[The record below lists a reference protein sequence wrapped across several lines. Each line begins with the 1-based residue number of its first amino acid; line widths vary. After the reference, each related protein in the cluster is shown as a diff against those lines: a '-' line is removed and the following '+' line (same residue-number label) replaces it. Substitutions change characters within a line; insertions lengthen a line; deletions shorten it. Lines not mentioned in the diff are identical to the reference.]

1 MAMIYKMGDAYLS
14 ASLTPK
20 GLELRK
26 VALSG
31 KPDGAPVLVS
41 RDVLEDAF
49 RSGGKIDYF
58 PRCCEALPDY
68 SESPIWSDGAYE
80 ILCDTES
87 GAEAVASHLESLYRA
102 DGEEIRL
109 VTGYYDPEED
119 ERNHETDRYTGWY
132 YVGIG

>member
-1 MAMIYKMGDAYLS
+1 MAMSYKMGDAYLS

-80 ILCDTES
+80 ILCDNRGKNGIPGSIRALLDDADDIDGMIEELYI
-87 GAEAVASHLESLYRA
+87 ALHDAAASL
-102 DGEEIRL
+102 GK
-109 VTGYYDPEED
+109 ED
-119 ERNHETDRYTGWY
+119 T
-132 YVGIG
+132 

>member
-80 ILCDTES
+80 ILCDNRGKNGIPGSIRARLDDADDIDGMIEELYI
-87 GAEAVASHLESLYRA
+87 ALHDAAASL
-102 DGEEIRL
+102 GK
-109 VTGYYDPEED
+109 ED
-119 ERNHETDRYTGWY
+119 T
-132 YVGIG
+132 

>member
-80 ILCDTES
+80 ILCDNRGKNGIPGSIRALLDDADDIDGMIEELYI
-87 GAEAVASHLESLYRA
+87 ALHDAAASL
-102 DGEEIRL
+102 GK
-109 VTGYYDPEED
+109 ED
-119 ERNHETDRYTGWY
+119 T
-132 YVGIG
+132 